1 MPYIGRSTDGFGVRN
16 RFLYLASADDTSV
29 SGADANGATLTFTDG
44 AYVDVY
50 LNGVLL
56 KAGTDYNTNT
66 ANTIASLSAMSA
78 NDEVTVIVYDV
89 FTVGD
94 MVSAT
99 SGGTFSGA
107 VTTANLTVTSQATSG
122 FQPILK
128 IQRDQADTPQNNDP
142 LGQLDFAGKND
153 AEEEVNYF
161 RMRGKIKDASDGSED
176 GQMVFKVMTN
186 GTNTDRITIEGGQPI
201 ELDGGVDINGGEL
214 ILDADGDTSITAD
227 TDDQIDIKIGGTDE
241 VTLSSSGIVIN
252 EGGND
257 RDFRVESDS
266 YSHQLFVDAGNNS
279 VCIGGDIAAYATGAT
294 DLVVGNANNE
304 QNGITIVSGSG
315 TGNSTLNFSDSNSG
329 DGRRAG
335 QINYQHQYDE
345 FQWYAENLD
354 HLIRFT
360 SAGNFVPTTGYIK
373 QCNSGASGGTFHNG
387 TNIGGYNAGT
397 YNEMNHNVAD
407 WILLLK
413 NYATSGNQYGM
424 YIGHGADTSGTTSKF
439 LQFYNTSGTE
449 FEVFGNGNVQNT
461 NNSYGQLSDERLKSD
476 ITDAKSQW
484 DDLKSIKVRNFKKHN
499 TGDLVQIGVVA
510 QELEKISPHLV
521 EECNPLSED
530 IKHDASLGT
539 LYTETDKDNGDIPD
553 GRIVGDVKE
562 VKEKVKGVKYSVL
575 YMKAV
580 KALQEAM
587 ERIETLEAKVKALEE
602 A

>member
-1 MPYIGRSTDGFGVRN
+1 MSRAREIADRD
-16 RFLYLASADDTSV
+16 LA
-29 SGADANGATLTFTDG
+29 AT
-44 AYVDVY
+44 
-50 LNGVLL
+50 
-56 KAGTDYNTNT
+56 
-66 ANTIASLSAMSA
+66 
-78 NDEVTVIVYDV
+78 
-89 FTVGD
+89 
-94 MVSAT
+94 
-99 SGGTFSGA
+99 
-107 VTTANLTVTSQATSG
+107 
-122 FQPILK
+122 
-128 IQRDQADTPQNNDP
+128 
-142 LGQLDFAGKND
+142 
-153 AEEEVNYF
+153 
-161 RMRGKIKDASDGSED
+161 
-176 GQMVFKVMTN
+176 
-186 GTNTDRITIEGGQPI
+186 
-201 ELDGGVDINGGEL
+201 EL
-214 ILDADGDTSITAD
+214 ILDADNDTTITAD

-257 RDFRVESDS
+257 RDFRVESTAS
-266 YSHQLFVDAGNNS
+266 THKLFVDAGNDS
-279 VCIGGDIAAYATGAT
+279 VCIGGDIADYAISGAN

-329 DGRRAG
+329 DGRQAG
-335 QINYQHQYDE
+335 HLNYQHQYDE
-345 FQWYAENLD
+345 MQWYVNSLTE
-354 HLIRFT
+354 LIRFT
-360 SAGNFVPTTGYIK
+360 SAGNFVPSSGYIK
-373 QCNSGASGGTFHNG
+373 QTNSTASGGTFHNG
-387 TNIGGYNAGT
+387 TNITGYNSGT

-413 NYATSGNQYGM
+413 NYATSGNGYGL
-424 YIGHGADTSGTTSKF
+424 YIGHAADTSNTTSKF
-439 LQFYNTSGTE
+439 LQFVNSAGTKL
-449 FEVFGNGNVQNT
+449 EVFGTGTVQNAT
-461 NNSYGQLSDERLKSD
+461 NTYGQLSDERLKSD

-539 LYTETDKDNGDIPD
+539 LYTETDKENGDIPD

-587 ERIETLEAKVKALEE
+587 ERIETLEAKVKALESK
-602 A
+602 